1 MTWIFRNALKD
12 TSKKQDRN
20 KVKQISFEKSQF
32 FCLYLIGITF
42 YLLGEETMGVFLVL
56 VAFIAILGCWF
67 VSIYNKLIHLIEAVN
82 NNNKQID
89 IQLDRRFKVFESLI
103 NVVKNYMDYEKTT
116 LKDVVALRNQA
127 QQAVTY
133 GNQQQRIDAENQIS
147 KIASNLNLVFEQYP
161 DLKANQNALQLQE
174 EIVNTEN
181 KLAYAKQ
188 AFNDSIERYNAT
200 KKSFFESI
208 VVSFAK
214 TKLDQEFVYWNLPA
228 EKIAEQEAYTV
239 RL

>member
-1 MTWIFRNALKD
+1 MGTL
-12 TSKKQDRN
+12 
-20 KVKQISFEKSQF
+20 
-32 FCLYLIGITF
+32 LI
-42 YLLGEETMGVFLVL
+42 LVL
-56 VAFIAILGCWF
+56 VVVALGAWF
-67 VSIYNKLIHLIEAVN
+67 VSIYNKLIAMIEAVN

-127 QQAVTY
+127 QQAAAS
-133 GNQQQRIDAENQIS
+133 GDQQQRIDAENQIS
-147 KIASNLNLVFEQYP
+147 KIASNINLVFEQYP

-188 AFNDSIERYNAT
+188 AYNDSIERYNAA
-200 KKSFFESI
+200 KKSLFESL
-208 VVSFAK
+208 VVSMFPD
-214 TKLDQEFVYWNLPA
+214 KLDKDFVYWNLPA
-228 EKIAEQEAYTV
+228 EKIQEQEAYTV
-239 RL
+239 KL